1 MLKQSAS
8 QKEQTVSPGLNN
20 DAVGVSTQS
29 EETGATKSEVSRK
42 EKKVKGISTYAMAN
56 LFRRLDLLSQQQAAV
71 STRHQSLQRYF
82 GSGSG
87 DNALLAPS
95 SNGPRLLPKL
105 SADVKNELENVVGQ
119 LHTQL
124 KMVENCVDSDATAS
138 SSGGESCDEM
148 QSFNNHHQM
157 HVSM

>member
-1 MLKQSAS
+1 M
-8 QKEQTVSPGLNN
+8 
-20 DAVGVSTQS
+20 
-29 EETGATKSEVSRK
+29 
-42 EKKVKGISTYAMAN
+42 
-56 LFRRLDLLSQQQAAV
+56 LSQQQAAV

-87 DNALLAPS
+87 DHAPPATA
-95 SNGPRLLPKL
+95 SNGPRVLPKF
-105 SADVKNELENVVGQ
+105 SADVKNELEKVSGQ